1 MFLKICDSEIHGH
14 FQQRF
19 KRSLPN
25 FHKNLYKKRK
35 GGREGGKERER
46 ETDRQGFTDLHT
58 SMSCLYH
65 PQDRCEDLSFA
76 GWDPH
81 G

>member
-14 FQQRF
+14 SQQRF

-35 GGREGGKERER
+35 GGREGGRER
-46 ETDRQGFTDLHT
+46 DRQTRFPRPSYFYEL
-58 SMSCLYH
+58 
-65 PQDRCEDLSFA
+65 PLSSP
-76 GWDPH
+76 G
-81 G
+81 